1 MFTRRINAMKIT
13 FKHNGNFDKLD
24 EYFKKSIRISK
35 FKNISDIADECIKE
49 LAKATPK
56 KTGKTSRSWEYEIT
70 REIGRT
76 RLIIS
81 NSNVVDG
88 VNIAFLIDIGH
99 ATSSGKWIEGEEYI
113 EPVVR
118 NIYNNILNNAWK
130 ELKRL

>member
-1 MFTRRINAMKIT
+1 MKIT

>member
-1 MFTRRINAMKIT
+1 MKIS